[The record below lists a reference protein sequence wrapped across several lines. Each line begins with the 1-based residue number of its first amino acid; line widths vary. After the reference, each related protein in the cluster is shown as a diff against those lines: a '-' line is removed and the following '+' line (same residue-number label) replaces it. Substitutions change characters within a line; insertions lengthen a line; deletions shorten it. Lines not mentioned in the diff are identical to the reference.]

1 MIIARTKKEAK
12 ELGLKRYMTGK
23 ACSRGHFSER
33 DIYGKCMKCGAERSA
48 EYKKANPMNEQQR
61 AEKVEYLRAYREYK
75 REDLNEKQRLAYRE
89 RREQRLAAKRRDYY
103 DNIEVMRERSRRYQ
117 AKNKEKVSSRMKQWV
132 KKNRAA
138 LNEKIRARLKA
149 DPVARCA
156 KSMRAHL
163 RRVIEGIGS
172 IKKDDTYSTLG
183 YSPKELKDHIERQFT
198 NGMSWEN
205 YGQWHIDHIVSIS
218 QMVKSG
224 CKDPAAIN
232 CLTNLRPLWAKENH
246 SKSSKAQYMI

>member
-1 MIIARTKKEAK
+1 MQIAKTKKEAK
-12 ELGLKRYMTGK
+12 ELGLKRYTTGNPC
-23 ACSRGHFSER
+23 ARGHFSER
-33 DIYGKCMKCGAERSA
+33 DIYGRCMRCGAERSA

-61 AEKVEYLRAYREYK
+61 ADKVEYLRAYREEK
-75 REDLNEKQRLAYRE
+75 KEALKEKQQLAYQE
-89 RREQRLAAKRRDYY
+89 KREQRLAAKRRDYY
-103 DNIEVMRERSRRYQ
+103 DNIEVMRERSRRYR
-117 AKNKEKVSSRMKQWV
+117 AKNKEKVALRMRQWV
-132 KKNRAA
+132 KENRPA
-138 LNEKIRARLKA
+138 LNAKIRERLKS

-246 SKSSKAQYMI
+246 SKSSKAQYLI